1 MEVRHVQHV
10 QTQMDTLHLKRS
22 LLTLTQSKESPK
34 CCKVILDLQIDPH
47 VFFFRTFWIS
57 MHFAPVPLLPSLPRS
72 RNCTLWR
79 SGARGLPLRPFLEDT
94 QGSTA
99 GRKIVEFPRL

>member
-1 MEVRHVQHV
+1 MFNMFK
-10 QTQMDTLHLKRS
+10 TQMDTLHLKRS

-47 VFFFRTFWIS
+47 VFFLQDFLDINALCAGSIAAITTGAAAI
-57 MHFAPVPLLPSLPRS
+57 APYGP
-72 RNCTLWR
+72 WR